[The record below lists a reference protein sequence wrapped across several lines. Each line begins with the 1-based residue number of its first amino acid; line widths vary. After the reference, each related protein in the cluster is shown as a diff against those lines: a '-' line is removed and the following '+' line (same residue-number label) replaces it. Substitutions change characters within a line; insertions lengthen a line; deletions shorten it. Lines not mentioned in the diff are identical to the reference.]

1 MKGYQTLLAA
11 LSCALGVSQA
21 FASAESE
28 VGLELEPD
36 NCRVLVMRQWV
47 DRPANVGCFGVNLGL
62 VLSSRMSARVHTGL
76 QLTGYGI
83 RYRYDEAAFSELLI
97 HPLRW
102 GRGKEYFIFISHNLK
117 F

>member
-1 MKGYQTLLAA
+1 LVSAA
-11 LSCALGVSQA
+11 EQ
-21 FASAESE
+21 SE
-28 VGLELEPD
+28 VGLELEPGD
-36 NCRVLVMRQWV
+36 CRVLVTRQWV
-47 DRPANVGCFGVNLGL
+47 GKLAEVNCAGVNLGL
-62 VLSSRMSARVHTGL
+62 VLGSRVSARVHTGL

-83 RYRYDEAAFSELLI
+83 RYRYDEAAFSELRV

>member
-1 MKGYQTLLAA
+1 
-11 LSCALGVSQA
+11 
-21 FASAESE
+21 
-28 VGLELEPD
+28 
-36 NCRVLVMRQWV
+36 
-47 DRPANVGCFGVNLGL
+47 
-62 VLSSRMSARVHTGL
+62 MSARVHTGL